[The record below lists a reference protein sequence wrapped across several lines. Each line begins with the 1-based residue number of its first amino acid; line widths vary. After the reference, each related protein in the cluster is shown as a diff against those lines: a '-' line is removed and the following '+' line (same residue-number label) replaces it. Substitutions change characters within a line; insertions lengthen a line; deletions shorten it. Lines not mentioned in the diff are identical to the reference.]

1 MQEYLIYWHLQY
13 TYELTWNQWCLNY
26 SNLNRKYYSGGKM
39 AIDFDS
45 KNILIYTNIN
55 WVSDGLNGYT
65 DYLIFTEM
73 KVRRKI

>member
-1 MQEYLIYWHLQY
+1 
-13 TYELTWNQWCLNY
+13 
-26 SNLNRKYYSGGKM
+26 M

-65 DYLIFTEM
+65 DYLVFTEM